1 MKAGAPRTVVAIDD
15 HFPLPAYQRAK
26 DVDGG
31 SSVPPN
37 TRTFLQGCNTLHE
50 QFTTAIAAAILAFA
64 SVQVI
69 AAPVPQLAGE
79 GAAANSILSSTDNG
93 IGFGTENAENNL
105 AGNVASVKAGQ
116 IPSKRQLAGEGAA
129 ANSILSS
136 TDNGIGYGTENAEV
150 NLAGDVT
157 AIKAGQIPK
166 RQLDKVANGAQTLSN
181 AAGTGASTSSLTGA
195 AVSIDGSSTSGAAN
209 LGADAGALEQSTL
222 EAAGSGVPK
231 VRRQA
236 DKICKGAQVLSTAA
250 GTGALT
256 NNPVNS
262 CVGIDGVTTS
272 GAANTGAAVGATEQG
287 TLEDAGS
294 AVPKL

>member
-1 MKAGAPRTVVAIDD
+1 MHGLTP
-15 HFPLPAYQRAK
+15 H
-26 DVDGG
+26 DVDTQFKPTNTFN
-31 SSVPPN
+31 VP
-37 TRTFLQGCNTLHE
+37 E
-50 QFTTAIAAAILAFA
+50 QFSTAIAAAILAFV
-64 SVQVI
+64 SVQVL

-79 GAAANSILSSTDNG
+79 GAASNSILSATDNG
-93 IGFGTENAENNL
+93 IGYGTENAENNL

-129 ANSILSS
+129 ANSVLSS
-136 TDNGIGYGTENAEV
+136 TDNGVGFGVENAEV

-157 AIKAGQIPK
+157 AVKAGQIPK
-166 RQLDKVANGAQTLSN
+166 
-181 AAGTGASTSSLTGA
+181 
-195 AVSIDGSSTSGAAN
+195 
-209 LGADAGALEQSTL
+209 
-222 EAAGSGVPK
+222 
-231 VRRQA
+231 RQA

-294 AVPKL
+294 AVPKARREEVAEIAAPKPKRQADKICKGAQVLSTAAGTGGLTNNPVNSCVGIDGVTTSGAADTGAAVGATEQGTLEDAGSAVPKL

>member
-1 MKAGAPRTVVAIDD
+1 
-15 HFPLPAYQRAK
+15 
-26 DVDGG
+26 
-31 SSVPPN
+31 
-37 TRTFLQGCNTLHE
+37 
-50 QFTTAIAAAILAFA
+50 
-64 SVQVI
+64 VQVI

-79 GAAANSILSSTDNG
+79 GA
-93 IGFGTENAENNL
+93 AENNL

-157 AIKAGQIPK
+157 AVKAGQIPK
-166 RQLDKVANGAQTLSN
+166 RQLDKVAKGAQTLSN

-231 VRRQA
+231 TRRQA

-262 CVGIDGVTTS
+262 CVGMMVLLRVGLPTLARRWVLRSRVLWRMLGVLCRS
-272 GAANTGAAVGATEQG
+272 CRGVMCFLRGVGG
-287 TLEDAGS
+287 
-294 AVPKL
+294 K